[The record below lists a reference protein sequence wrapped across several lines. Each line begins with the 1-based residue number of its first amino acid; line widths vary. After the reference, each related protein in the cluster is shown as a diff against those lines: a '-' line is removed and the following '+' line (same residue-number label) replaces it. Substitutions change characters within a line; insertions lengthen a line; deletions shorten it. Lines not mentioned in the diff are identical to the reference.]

1 MSMFF
6 QCRVETF
13 YQLEKLALAG
23 FLAVPVLVCFAI
35 VNIFKWTSE
44 RTVVRDAENQK
55 PSPAEKREKFIG
67 KVIRISDLKAFSE
80 IQTEEKKKVPPT
92 VNRLGGRKRWASKKS
107 ILRNIHKQ
115 Q

>member
-1 MSMFF
+1 MFF

-23 FLAVPVLVCFAI
+23 FLAVPVLVCFSI
-35 VNIFKWTSE
+35 FNIFKWTSE

-80 IQTEEKKKVPPT
+80 IKTEEEKKKVPPT